1 MIKDIIKEYEEYVN
15 WCLNLNIK
23 PISFDEFKNNNN
35 EKQYE

>member
-1 MIKDIIKEYEEYVN
+1 MINLEKQYEEYVN

-35 EKQYE
+35 E